1 MAILLEVALG
11 LGCLALARRAARSA
25 GAQARAIVSD
35 VEVTTAAGPPADRP
49 AELPHPLQRHVGVLL
64 IRVAA
69 MVKQRIEQ
77 GMQECGLRPRHYA
90 ILQLLRTEGAVSQQ
104 AVGARLD
111 IDPGTVVDLIDVL
124 EERGLVE
131 RRRRVGDRRVYELHL
146 TAAGSPM
153 SEQIEPVLHSVEG
166 TALAP
171 LTAAEL
177 ELLKDMLTRVVTQP
191 PLTQARGRAG
201 RPAPAG
207 RPGCAWPPPRAGGR
221 ARG

>member
-1 MAILLEVALG
+1 
-11 LGCLALARRAARSA
+11 
-25 GAQARAIVSD
+25 VSD
-35 VEVTTAAGPPADRP
+35 VEVNAGAGRAADRL

-77 GMQECGLRPRHYA
+77 GMQQCGLRPRHYA

-104 AVGARLD
+104 AVGARLE

-146 TAAGSPM
+146 TAAGSAM
-153 SEQIEPVLHSVEG
+153 SEQIEPVLVSVEN

-171 LTAAEL
+171 LTAAERT
-177 ELLKDMLTRVVTQP
+177 LLKDMLTRVVMQP
-191 PLTQARGRAG
+191 P
-201 RPAPAG
+201 PD
-207 RPGCAWPPPRAGGR
+207 
-221 ARG
+221 

>member
-1 MAILLEVALG
+1 MSELDTPADAEAELG
-11 LGCLALARRAARSA
+11 L
-25 GAQARAIVSD
+25 
-35 VEVTTAAGPPADRP
+35 TAADRY
-49 AELPHPLQRHVGVLL
+49 AALPHTLQRHVGVLL

-69 MVKQRIEQ
+69 MVKQRIEE
-77 GMQECGLRPRHYA
+77 GMQQCGLRPRHYA

-146 TAAGSPM
+146 TAAGADM
-153 SEQIEPVLHSVEG
+153 SEQIEPVLASVEG

-171 LTAAEL
+171 LSAAEM
-177 ELLKDMLTRVVTQP
+177 ELLKDMLARVVTQP
-191 PLTQARGRAG
+191 R
-201 RPAPAG
+201 
-207 RPGCAWPPPRAGGR
+207 
-221 ARG
+221 

>member
-1 MAILLEVALG
+1 
-11 LGCLALARRAARSA
+11 
-25 GAQARAIVSD
+25 VSD
-35 VEVTTAAGPPADRP
+35 VDTPAEPVPAADRY
-49 AELPHPLQRHVGVLL
+49 AVLPHPLQNHVGVLL

-77 GMQECGLRPRHYA
+77 GMQQCGLRTRNYA

-146 TAAGSPM
+146 TAAGVDM

-171 LTAAEL
+171 LTPAEM
-177 ELLKDMLTRVVTQP
+177 ELLKELLTRVVTQP
-191 PLTQARGRAG
+191 SL
-201 RPAPAG
+201 
-207 RPGCAWPPPRAGGR
+207 
-221 ARG
+221 

>member
-1 MAILLEVALG
+1 M
-11 LGCLALARRAARSA
+11 
-25 GAQARAIVSD
+25 SD
-35 VEVTTAAGPPADRP
+35 VGLPAEQEPVPERLG
-49 AELPHPLQRHVGVLL
+49 ELPHPLQNHVGVLL

-69 MVKQRIEQ
+69 MVKQRIEV

-111 IDPGTVVDLIDVL
+111 IDPGTVVDLIDAL

-146 TAAGSPM
+146 TAAGIAM

-166 TALAP
+166 TALEP
-171 LTAAEL
+171 LSAAEM
-177 ELLKDMLTRVVTQP
+177 ELLKEMLTRVVTQP
-191 PLTQARGRAG
+191 R
-201 RPAPAG
+201 
-207 RPGCAWPPPRAGGR
+207 
-221 ARG
+221 